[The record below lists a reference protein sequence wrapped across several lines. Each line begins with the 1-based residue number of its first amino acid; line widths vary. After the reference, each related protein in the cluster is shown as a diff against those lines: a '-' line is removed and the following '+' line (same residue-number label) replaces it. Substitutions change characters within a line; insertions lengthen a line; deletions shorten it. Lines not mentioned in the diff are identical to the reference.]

1 MKHLPFKPEAVLF
14 DMDGL
19 IFDTEAL
26 YRDAVIKAAEE
37 NGFNIPVSVYLETI
51 GLPSASAKALLGMHL
66 AGEVAI
72 EDLWKQASDQF
83 QTMVATELRLK
94 SGVIEML
101 DWLEE
106 IQLPWAIVTS
116 SDHDTVLSHLLAV
129 NLRDRFRHIIARG
142 DYIAAKP
149 HPEPYLKAASRL
161 GVDPSHC
168 VALEDSRNGV
178 LSASRAGL
186 MTIMVPD
193 LVQPAQDI
201 QSLCAYI
208 APDLHTVLAVLV
220 DTFQRNER
228 IGSAN
233 HTLGDLSS

>member
-1 MKHLPFKPEAVLF
+1 M
-14 DMDGL
+14 
-19 IFDTEAL
+19 

-168 VALEDSRNGV
+168 VALEDSATVCFRH
-178 LSASRAGL
+178 L
-186 MTIMVPD
+186 
-193 LVQPAQDI
+193 
-201 QSLCAYI
+201 
-208 APDLHTVLAVLV
+208 APV
-220 DTFQRNER
+220 
-228 IGSAN
+228 
-233 HTLGDLSS
+233 

>member
-1 MKHLPFKPEAVLF
+1 MKQLPFKPEAVLF

-37 NGFNIPVSVYLETI
+37 KGFNIPVSVYLETI
-51 GLPSASAKALLGMHL
+51 GLPSTSARALLAMHIG
-66 AGEVAI
+66 GELPI
-72 EDLWKQASDQF
+72 EDLWKQASDLF
-83 QTMVATELRLK
+83 RTMVATELRLK
-94 SGVIEML
+94 PGVIEIL

-106 IQLPWAIVTS
+106 TQLPWAIVTS

-129 NLRDRFRHIIARG
+129 NLKDRFMHIIAHG
-142 DYIAAKP
+142 DYTAAKP

-161 GVDPSHC
+161 RVNPSRC
-168 VALEDSRNGV
+168 VALEDSCSGV

-193 LVQPAQDI
+193 LVQPTLDI
-201 QSLCAYI
+201 QSLCAYV
-208 APDLHTVLAVLV
+208 APNLHDVLAVLI
-220 DTFQRNER
+220 DRLQ
-228 IGSAN
+228 AK
-233 HTLGDLSS
+233 

>member
-1 MKHLPFKPEAVLF
+1 MMKQLPFKPEAVLF

-37 NGFNIPVSVYLETI
+37 NGFDIPVSVYLETI
-51 GLPSASAKALLGMHL
+51 GLPGMSARALLGLHL
-66 AGEVAI
+66 GGEFPI
-72 EDLWKQASDQF
+72 EDVWNQASDRF
-83 QTMVATELRLK
+83 RTMVATELRLK
-94 SGVIEML
+94 PGVIEIL

-129 NLRDRFRHIIARG
+129 NLKDRFAHIIARG
-142 DYIAAKP
+142 DYSAGKP

-161 GVDPSHC
+161 GVNPSRS

-193 LVQPAQDI
+193 LVQPTPDTQN
-201 QSLCAYI
+201 LCAYV
-208 APDLHTVLAVLV
+208 APDLHDVLAVLINALQV
-220 DTFQRNER
+220 K
-228 IGSAN
+228 
-233 HTLGDLSS
+233 

>member
-1 MKHLPFKPEAVLF
+1 MKHLRYKPKAVLF

-51 GLPSASAKALLGMHL
+51 GLPSASARALLGTHL
-66 AGEVAI
+66 SGEVAI
-72 EDLWKQASDQF
+72 DDLWKQASDQF

-94 SGVIEML
+94 PGLIEML

-106 IQLPWAIVTS
+106 VRLPWAIVTS
-116 SDHDTVLSHLLAV
+116 SDRDTVLSHLLAV

-142 DYIAAKP
+142 DYTAAKP
-149 HPEPYLKAASRL
+149 HPEPYLKAASQL
-161 GVDPSHC
+161 GVDPSRC

-193 LVQPAQDI
+193 LVQATPDTQC
-201 QSLCAYI
+201 LCTYV
-208 APDLHTVLAVLV
+208 APDLHDVLAVLI
-220 DTFQRNER
+220 DTLQ
-228 IGSAN
+228 A
-233 HTLGDLSS
+233 T

>member
-1 MKHLPFKPEAVLF
+1 MKHLPHKPEAVLF

-37 NGFNIPVSVYLETI
+37 NGFNIQVSVYLETI
-51 GLPSASAKALLGMHL
+51 GLPSASAKAFLGMHL
-66 AGEVAI
+66 GGEIAI

-94 SGVIEML
+94 PGVIEML

-106 IQLPWAIVTS
+106 IHLPCAIVTS

-129 NLRDRFRHIIARG
+129 NLRDRFRHIIAHG
-142 DYIAAKP
+142 DYTAAKP

-161 GVDPSHC
+161 GVEPSRC

-193 LVQPAQDI
+193 LVQPTPDVQC
-201 QSLCAYI
+201 LCAYV
-208 APDLHTVLAVLV
+208 APDLHDVLV
-220 DTFQRNER
+220 VLIDTLQ
-228 IGSAN
+228 A
-233 HTLGDLSS
+233 T